1 MGFLA
6 QASDPFACLS
16 QFAALQYGNLF
27 GIPTAGSVP
36 DYNFAKNQ

>member
-16 QFAALQYGNLF
+16 QFAALQYGKPLWHTNR
-27 GIPTAGSVP
+27 GQRP
-36 DYNFAKNQ
+36 